1 MNFYLLDKNLKR
13 IEIIEQYR
21 SFIWTNRYYTPGDF
35 ELYTPAT
42 KSLLSKIKRDYFI
55 MRSDDLTQAMIIQN
69 YTITTDV
76 ENGDYLTITG
86 KSLKSI
92 LERRIIW
99 PQTTINGNLETQMRK
114 LVTQNAILP
123 ADSNRVISRLEL
135 GPTIG
140 LTQTIKAQFTGD
152 NLSEVLTEIGQTYG
166 IGHDIK
172 LDYANKKFKFVL
184 LQGKNRSYNQSVNA
198 RVVFS
203 NAFENLLTT
212 NYAYNSE
219 NFKSLVFV
227 AGEGQGKNRKTVQV
241 GTGNDLNRF
250 EIYLDARDVSSND
263 GAIGTNE
270 YNQLLFERGVQEL
283 ADKTINEEVSGEVV
297 SNFTYKLNQNYYLG
311 DIVEVR
317 NDYGVRMAPRI
328 IEVIEC
334 HDENGYT
341 CVPTFSSDTIAA
353 SQDNIVTE
361 NDIDITTETGE
372 NIICEV

>member
-114 LVTQNAILP
+114 LVTQNAISP
-123 ADSNRVISRLEL
+123 TDSNRVISRLEL
-135 GPTIG
+135 GPAIG

-172 LDYANKKFKFVL
+172 LDYENKKFKFIL
-184 LQGKNRSYNQSVNA
+184 LQGKNRSYNQSTNA

-227 AGEGQGKNRKTVQV
+227 AGEGLGKNRKTVQV

>member
-42 KSLLSKIKRDYFI
+42 KSLLAKIKRDYFI

-114 LVTQNAILP
+114 LVTQNAISP
-123 ADSNRVISRLEL
+123 TDSNRVISRLEL

-140 LTQTIKAQFTGD
+140 LTQTIKAQYTGD

-184 LQGKNRSYNQSVNA
+184 LQGKNRSYNQSTNA

-353 SQDNIVTE
+353 SQENIVTE

>member
-42 KSLLSKIKRDYFI
+42 KSLLAKIKRDYFI

-114 LVTQNAILP
+114 LVTQNAISP
-123 ADSNRVISRLEL
+123 TDSNRVISRLEL

-166 IGHDIK
+166 IGHDVK
-172 LDYANKKFKFVL
+172 LDYENKKFKFVL
-184 LQGKNRSYNQSVNA
+184 LQGKNRSYNQSTNA

-227 AGEGQGKNRKTVQV
+227 AGEGQGKTRKTVQV

-361 NDIDITTETGE
+361 TDIDITTETGE

>member
-42 KSLLSKIKRDYFI
+42 KSLLAKIKRDYFI

-114 LVTQNAILP
+114 LVTQNAISP
-123 ADSNRVISRLEL
+123 TDSNRVISRLEL

-166 IGHDIK
+166 IGHDVK

-184 LQGKNRSYNQSVNA
+184 LQGKNRSYNQSTNA

-250 EIYLDARDVSSND
+250 EIYLDARDISSND

-361 NDIDITTETGE
+361 NDIDITTESGE

>member
-42 KSLLSKIKRDYFI
+42 RSLLSKIKRDYFI

-114 LVTQNAILP
+114 LVTQNAISP
-123 ADSNRVISRLEL
+123 TDSNRVISRLEL
-135 GPTIG
+135 GTAIG

-166 IGHDIK
+166 IGHDVK

-250 EIYLDARDVSSND
+250 EIYVDARDVSSND

>member
-166 IGHDIK
+166 IGHDIE

-353 SQDNIVTE
+353 SQDNIGTE

>member
-42 KSLLSKIKRDYFI
+42 KSLLAKIKRDYFI

-114 LVTQNAILP
+114 LVTQNAISP
-123 ADSNRVISRLEL
+123 TDSNRVISRLEL
-135 GPTIG
+135 GSTIG
-140 LTQTIKAQFTGD
+140 LTQTIKAQYTGD
-152 NLSEVLTEIGQTYG
+152 NLSEVLAEIGQTYG
-166 IGHDIK
+166 IGHDVK
-172 LDYANKKFKFVL
+172 LDYENKKFKFVL

-219 NFKSLVFV
+219 NFKSLVYV

-250 EIYLDARDVSSND
+250 EIYVDARDVSSNE

-317 NDYGVRMAPRI
+317 NAYGVRMAPRI

-353 SQDNIVTE
+353 SQENIVTE
-361 NDIDITTETGE
+361 NDIDITTESGE

>member
-42 KSLLSKIKRDYFI
+42 KSLLAKIKRDYFI

-114 LVTQNAILP
+114 LVTQNAISP
-123 ADSNRVISRLEL
+123 TDSNRVISRLEL

-166 IGHDIK
+166 IGHDVK
-172 LDYANKKFKFVL
+172 LDYENKKFKFVL
-184 LQGKNRSYNQSVNA
+184 LQGKNRSYNQSANA

-227 AGEGQGKNRKTVQV
+227 AGEGQGKTRKTVQV